1 MRDKA
6 RKEQQYKIWV
16 RKNSEY
22 WEDRNYA
29 IEWAKDI
36 LANKDKFLIL
46 DTETTGLDDAEI
58 VQIGII
64 DIDGNILLDS
74 LVKPSISIPSEVSE
88 IHKITDDMV
97 VNSPTFPELY
107 FRIKEVLSNKEV
119 IIYNAD
125 FDVKILNYCCIF
137 YNLPKLKLA
146 KRTHCAM
153 GEYARYYGEWSN
165 YYDDYKSQPLNGGHN
180 AISDCLACLNLI
192 KKMANS
198 KLYSLRELFEE
209 FYKNNEGV

>member
-107 FRIKEVLSNKEV
+107 FRIKEILSNKQV
-119 IIYNAD
+119 IIYNAGVAKLWYD
-125 FDVKILNYCCIF
+125 F
-137 YNLPKLKLA
+137 
-146 KRTHCAM
+146 T
-153 GEYARYYGEWSN
+153 
-165 YYDDYKSQPLNGGHN
+165 
-180 AISDCLACLNLI
+180 
-192 KKMANS
+192 
-198 KLYSLRELFEE
+198 
-209 FYKNNEGV
+209 